1 MDELKA
7 QQMEALEV
15 VSEYIEKLLPNMNIL
30 SNELKGNRQ
39 EDTDTFLN
47 YVMNGFNW
55 VIEVFNV
62 TRDYIN
68 ADKIR
73 IDKEEVNEKI
83 IELSKAFKEKDDEK
97 AAELIETAVIPFLNT
112 FLEVSKE
119 LTK

>member
-15 VSEYIEKLLPNMNIL
+15 VSEYIEKLLPNLNTL

-55 VIEVFNV
+55 VIEVFNG
-62 TRDYIN
+62 TRDLIN
-68 ADKIR
+68 ADKVR
-73 IDKEEVNEKI
+73 IDKDEVNDKI
-83 IELSKAFKEKDDEK
+83 VELSSAFKKKDNFK
-97 AAELIETAVIPFLNT
+97 AAELIETAVIPFLNK
-112 FLEVSKE
+112 FSEVSKE